1 MNAEA
6 KKAKPRGLG
15 RGLNALFDDEETFA
29 GAQNVSVKQ
38 PEEGAATAPA
48 AARGRQT
55 ASVDQLQRNEDQPRT
70 YFKEEAIDQLAE
82 SLKEHG
88 MIQPIVVRKMPNG
101 KFEIIAGER
110 RWRAAQRA
118 QLHEVPISIVEME
131 DKEVLEVALIENL
144 QREDLNPVE
153 EALGYQRLIDEHA
166 MTQEEISKS
175 IGKSRSH
182 IANTVRLLN
191 LPPSVLKYL
200 ESGDLSAGHARA
212 LITANNAEELAKQIV
227 ARGLNVRAAEQLVN
241 GQPSGGGGKGR
252 KLSTTT
258 KNTDTMALENDLSSI
273 LGMKVQIDSKDGK
286 SGTLKVDF
294 KSIDQMD
301 DLIQRLSKFPKVIM
315 GE

>member
-1 MNAEA
+1 MTAEA

-38 PEEGAATAPA
+38 PEEGAAAPA
-48 AARGRQT
+48 ATRGRQT
-55 ASVDQLQRNEDQPRT
+55 ASVDQLQRNESQPRT

-88 MIQPIVVRKMPNG
+88 MIQPIVVRKVANG

-153 EALGYQRLIDEHA
+153 EALGYQRLIDEHG

-175 IGKSRSH
+175 IGKSRPH

-191 LPPSVLKYL
+191 LPAPVLKFL
-200 ESGDLSAGHARA
+200 ETGELSAGHARA
-212 LITANNAEELAKQIV
+212 LITAKNPEELAREIV
-227 ARGLNVRAAEQLVN
+227 SKGLNVRAAEQLAN
-241 GQPSGGGGKGR
+241 GQAGGGSGKKGSSGKGA
-252 KLSTTT
+252 KSGDTLAVE
-258 KNTDTMALENDLSSI
+258 KELTDA
-273 LGMKVQIDSKDGK
+273 LGMRVKINAKSAK
-286 SGTLKVDF
+286 SGTLKIEY
-294 KSIDQMD
+294 KSLDQMD
-301 DLIQRLSKFPKVIM
+301 DLITRLSKSSRVIL
-315 GE
+315 GD